1 MIDAE
6 FIRRLGAEQ
15 ALEIPEE
22 DLIPLAIKFADQM
35 RAIRTLR
42 RLDLADVPSGVAF
55 DVRWDR

>member
-6 FIRRLGAEQ
+6 FIRRLAAEQ
-15 ALEIPEE
+15 ALDIPEE

-35 RAIRTLR
+35 NAIRTLR
-42 RLDLADVPSGVAF
+42 RLDLVDVSPGIAF